1 MESARP
7 NPGPENLQVNKVNV
21 GKQLETEE
29 AQLHSVIH
37 IFVGSQF
44 TLP

>member
-21 GKQLETEE
+21 GKQLETE

-37 IFVGSQF
+37 IFVGSHF